1 MYVKGPFCFHGQTV
15 AANTL
20 RFFFYLSVAC
30 YTHKKNLSKMIFLP
44 TNFVSNHVHW
54 IDLLFQSLKKQ
65 SYFFFS
71 CIPQIILTL
80 PFASVFFSFFSSSAF
95 NWEQSAPA
103 FVCFSILYCV
113 WVFFFFHSFTR
124 AGLQLF
130 AFTICVSSNQV
141 GPRASTEWL
150 LLTLCYG
157 FTMDTWLN
165 LGGWFFLITIIGGI
179 VILEK
184 KCFFMF
190 TNPSQRRCQNIGE
203 NKIQSQALF
212 QKK

>member
-1 MYVKGPFCFHGQTV
+1 MLHSQKKSFEDDFFTYQLCVKSR
-15 AANTL
+15 TL
-20 RFFFYLSVAC
+20 NRSLISIFKKTILFFFRAS
-30 YTHKKNLSKMIFLP
+30 HKS
-44 TNFVSNHVHW
+44 SWHSH
-54 IDLLFQSLKKQ
+54 LLVF
-65 SYFFFS
+65 
-71 CIPQIILTL
+71 
-80 PFASVFFSFFSSSAF
+80 FFSFFSSSAF